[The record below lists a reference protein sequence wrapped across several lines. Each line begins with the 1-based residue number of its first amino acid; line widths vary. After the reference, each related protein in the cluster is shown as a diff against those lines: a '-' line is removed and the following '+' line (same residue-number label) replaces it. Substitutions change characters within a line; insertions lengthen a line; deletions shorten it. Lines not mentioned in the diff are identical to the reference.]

1 MRPEERQ
8 MAEFMAMVLSVFV
21 AELGDKTQL
30 AVLLFA
36 AAGKQAP
43 LTVFLAAS
51 LALVAS
57 TALAVGLGHLGGTH
71 LSGLPLRLIGGL
83 GFLALG
89 AWMVYGHLTGAS

>member
-1 MRPEERQ
+1 
-8 MAEFMAMVLSVFV
+8 MAEFLAMVFSVFI

-36 AAGKQAP
+36 AAGKQTP

-57 TALAVGLGHLGGTH
+57 TALAVLVGQMGGTW
-71 LSGLPLRLIGGL
+71 LSGLPLRLIGGI

-89 AWMVYGHLTGAS
+89 AWMVYSHLAGAA